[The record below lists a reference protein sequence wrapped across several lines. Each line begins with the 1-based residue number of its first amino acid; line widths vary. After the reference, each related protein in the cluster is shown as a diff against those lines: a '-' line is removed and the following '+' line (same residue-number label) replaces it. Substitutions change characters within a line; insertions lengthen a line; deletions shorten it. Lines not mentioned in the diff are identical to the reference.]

1 LTLVY
6 TNIINLNLT
15 MALAKIMAA
24 YCPVDDLVDCGLNAR
39 TPGSALGPTLSNEY
53 GKTLLFL
60 TPALTLALT
69 LTLLNLQTLHY

>member
-1 LTLVY
+1 
-6 TNIINLNLT
+6 

-53 GKTLLFL
+53 MGKLYFF
-60 TPALTLALT
+60 
-69 LTLLNLQTLHY
+69 